1 MATCKRLA
9 PEAKLRLRGHPPV
22 ILTLQPMPLRILTIA
37 PYRILPPSSG
47 GHWSI
52 VSMHDALGR
61 LCQDH
66 VLGTR
71 DNGSDELVSFVMHP
85 FFQTSPNRY
94 VPLYGFKRA
103 VGMARR
109 YDATH
114 IFCEHPYMA
123 PLAVA
128 LSRKLRIPWVL
139 RSQNIEAMRFRLL
152 GKPWWRVFHTYERYA
167 MRAAD
172 GIFFITPEDC
182 DYAVAAYNLRPEKC
196 HLAPYGTPLKARP
209 GGKQAAREKLAAQ
222 TGLNPALPWLYFLGL
237 QSYAPNALATGHIIS
252 EVLPR
257 LQARGLDREIL
268 IAGKGLP
275 QPLQDAI
282 SATNGAVRYL
292 GYVEDLD
299 VFIRACDLMLNPVT
313 TGGGIKTKAIEALA
327 YNRIVVS
334 TENGAAGILPEACGP
349 NLVICPDGNWDA
361 YVDAIPH
368 ALETTPA
375 IPDAFYQRYNW
386 DAIAHHV
393 LDLMTAMR
401 F

>member
-1 MATCKRLA
+1 MT
-9 PEAKLRLRGHPPV
+9 PV
-22 ILTLQPMPLRILTIA
+22 AARILTIA
-37 PYRILPPSSG
+37 PYRILPPGSG
-47 GHWSI
+47 GAWSI

-61 LCQDH
+61 HCQNH
-66 VLGTR
+66 LLGTR
-71 DNGSDELVSFVMHP
+71 DNGSDQQFSFVMHP
-85 FFQTSPNRY
+85 FFPSHPSRY
-94 VPLYGFKRA
+94 IPLYGFKRA

-139 RSQNIEAMRFRLL
+139 RSQNIEAHRFRLL
-152 GKPWWRVFHTYERYA
+152 RKPWWRIFHMFERYA

-182 DYAVAAYNLRPEKC
+182 DHAIASYNLRPEKC
-196 HLAPYGTPLKARP
+196 HLAPYGTPLKSRP
-209 GGKQAAREKLAAQ
+209 SGHDAARQKLAESQ
-222 TGLNPALPWLYFLGL
+222 GLNPDIPWLYFLGL
-237 QSYAPNALATGHIIS
+237 QSYSPNALATNHILTEIM
-252 EVLPR
+252 PR
-257 LQARGLDREIL
+257 LQASGFACEML

-275 QPLQDAI
+275 EHLQEAI
-282 SATNGAVRYL
+282 ATTNGAIRYL
-292 GYVEDLD
+292 GFVDDLD
-299 VFIRACDLMLNPVT
+299 VFIKACDLMLNPIT

-327 YNRIVVS
+327 YNKVIVS

-361 YVDAIPH
+361 YVEAIPQ
-368 ALETTPA
+368 ALTRTPA

-386 DAIAHHV
+386 DAIARHV
-393 LDLMTAMR
+393 IELMMR
-401 F
+401 TRY

>member
-1 MATCKRLA
+1 
-9 PEAKLRLRGHPPV
+9 
-22 ILTLQPMPLRILTIA
+22 
-37 PYRILPPSSG
+37 
-47 GHWSI
+47 
-52 VSMHDALGR
+52 MHDALGR

-71 DNGSDELVSFVMHP
+71 DNEGDEAFSFVMHP
-85 FFQTSPNRY
+85 FFPAKPNRY
-94 VPLYGFKRA
+94 IPLYGYRRA

-152 GKPWWRVFHTYERYA
+152 GKPWWRIFHMYERYA

-182 DYAVAAYNLRPEKC
+182 DHAVAAYNLRPEKC
-196 HLAPYGTPLKARP
+196 HLAPYGTPLKAPPKGRA
-209 GGKQAAREKLAAQ
+209 AAREQLAGEL
-222 TGLNPALPWLYFLGL
+222 GLDPELPWLYFLGM
-237 QSYAPNALATGHIIS
+237 QSYAPNALATGHILS

-257 LQARGLDREIL
+257 LQAAGFRCEIL

-275 QPLQDAI
+275 EPLQEEIA
-282 SATNGAVRYL
+282 ATKGAVRYL

-299 VFIRACDLMLNPVT
+299 LLIRACDLMLNPVT

-327 YNRIVVS
+327 YNKIVIS
-334 TENGAAGILPEACGP
+334 TENGSAGILPEACGP
-349 NLVICPDGNWDA
+349 NLIVCPDGNWDA
-361 YVDAIPH
+361 YAAAIPQ
-368 ALETTPA
+368 AMKRQPE
-375 IPDAFYQRYNW
+375 IPGAFYQRYNW
-386 DAIAHHV
+386 DAIARHV
-393 LDLMTAMR
+393 LDLMLETR
-401 F
+401 Y

>member
-1 MATCKRLA
+1 MRSESLLCS
-9 PEAKLRLRGHPPV
+9 
-22 ILTLQPMPLRILTIA
+22 PMSFADCRILTIA

-66 VLGTR
+66 LIGTR
-71 DNGSDELVSFVMHP
+71 DNGSDEQYSFVMHP
-85 FFQTSPNRY
+85 FFPAAPNRY
-94 VPLYGFKRA
+94 IPLFGFGRA
-103 VGMARR
+103 VGLARR

-139 RSQNIEAMRFRLL
+139 RSQNIEALRFRLL
-152 GKPWWRVFHTYERYA
+152 GKGWWRIFHMYERYA

-182 DYAVAAYNLRPEKC
+182 DHAITAYNLRPEKC
-196 HLAPYGTPLKARP
+196 HLAPYGTPLKSPP
-209 GGKQAAREKLAAQ
+209 GGKDAARQQLAN
-222 TGLNPALPWLYFLGL
+222 GLGLDPQLPWLYFLGM
-237 QSYAPNALATGHIIS
+237 QSYAPNALATEHIVKEI
-252 EVLPR
+252 LPR
-257 LQARGLDREIL
+257 LQRSGFRCKIL

-275 QPLQDAI
+275 AAQQDAI
-282 SATNGAVRYL
+282 AASGDAVRYL
-292 GYVEDLD
+292 GFVDDLD
-299 VFIRACDLMLNPVT
+299 LFIRACDLMLNPVT

-327 YNRIVVS
+327 YNKIVLS

-349 NLVICPDGNWDA
+349 NLVLSPDGNWDA
-361 YVDAIPH
+361 YAEAIPQ
-368 ALETTPA
+368 ALKRTPQ

-386 DAIAHHV
+386 DAIARHV
-393 LDLMTAMR
+393 LERMLEMR